1 MVTILGLLCLINYFA
16 VHIMTGSN
24 FNLLINSQNRRRR
37 SLHMYLLPKWYIA
50 IVPSY
55 VIGFCS
61 TYYDWKGF

>member
-55 VIGFCS
+55 VIGFCI
-61 TYYDWKGF
+61 TYLEK